1 MILGSMTRATLALT
15 AASAL
20 LLGASFAQAHPQ
32 KARLDTNGDGS
43 VDLAEMQAAKADFT
57 VEQFNKADTNGDG
70 LLSRDE
76 LRAAHGRARFERLD
90 RDGSGGV
97 SLEELKAVKPGVTAE
112 HFGKL
117 DANGDGQVS
126 PEEMQEMKRER
137 HRRHAERKNQQPA
150 EG

>member
-1 MILGSMTRATLALT
+1 MIHESRTRTTLALA

-20 LLGASFAQAHPQ
+20 LFCASLAQAHGQ
-32 KARLDTNGDGS
+32 RARLDTNGDGS
-43 VDLAEMQAAKADFT
+43 VDLAEIQAAKPDFT
-57 VEQFNKADTNGDG
+57 VEQFNKADGNGDG

-90 RDGSGGV
+90 QDGSGGV
-97 SLEELKAVKPGVTAE
+97 SLDELKAVKPGVTAE

-126 PEEMQEMKRER
+126 QEEMRAMRQERQ
-137 HRRHAERKNQQPA
+137 RRHAERKAKQPA

>member
-1 MILGSMTRATLALT
+1 MIQGFRTRTTLALT

-20 LLGASFAQAHPQ
+20 LFGASLAQAHPQ

-43 VDLAEMQAAKADFT
+43 VDLAELQAAKPDFT
-57 VEQFNKADTNGDG
+57 VEQFNKADANGDG

-90 RDGSGGV
+90 QDGSGGV
-97 SLEELKAVKPGVTAE
+97 SLAELQAAKPQVTAE
-112 HFGKL
+112 KFATM
-117 DANGDGQVS
+117 DADGNGQVT
-126 PEEMQEMKRER
+126 PEEMRAMHKER
-137 HRRHAERKNQQPA
+137 HRRHAERKDRKLD